1 MPTVKDATGE
11 VVAKLPYDAKG
22 EAQAEAMVKQD
33 PSLKVDYAPGGQ
45 YDAPSM
51 REQMYAGGG
60 KTGYSEIG
68 MYKKGG
74 KVGKRP
80 HPLNDP
86 EQNPGYGETNLEG
99 TEEGWNTLYEYIHK
113 PSEADEKKRSKKKKK

>member
-68 MYKKGG
+68 QYKKGG
-74 KVGKRP
+74 KVKKSKGLKDVWRR
-80 HPLNDP
+80 
-86 EQNPGYGETNLEG
+86 
-99 TEEGWNTLYEYIHK
+99 
-113 PSEADEKKRSKKKKK
+113 EKEKVKFKALTKKLKK